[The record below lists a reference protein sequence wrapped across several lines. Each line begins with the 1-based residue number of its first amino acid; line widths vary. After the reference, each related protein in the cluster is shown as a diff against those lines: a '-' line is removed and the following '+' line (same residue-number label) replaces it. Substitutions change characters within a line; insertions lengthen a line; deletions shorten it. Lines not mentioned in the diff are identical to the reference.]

1 MSNQRSCFKVDG
13 QCLAFVLL
21 VTTVLLMTHRQCWAQ
36 NAGGFISN
44 WLEMCN
50 ETQANQPHWITP
62 LATVT
67 PRLEQEYRFDALRE
81 NTAIKPGNGGAPL
94 WNIDNGKGLE
104 IIPERHTELL
114 FNLPPYFVH
123 NYSGPLPIPIGSRN
137 GFGDVTFLGKYRLLS
152 KNEEHGNYILTFFLG
167 GSIPTG
173 VYKNGSVAAV
183 VTPYVAAGKGWEHFD
198 VQSTLGGGLP
208 VTNQHDVG
216 HAIAWNTTAQYH
228 ALHYFW
234 PELEANSTFWKG
246 GQYDGKKQ
254 VFLTP
259 GLAVGRIHIHNR
271 IGLTLGSGMQ
281 IAVTRY
287 HQYNHAL
294 ILTARLPF

>member
-1 MSNQRSCFKVDG
+1 MSNQRSCFNAARQIWALVLFVTTLLLLTRR
-13 QCLAFVLL
+13 QCLA
-21 VTTVLLMTHRQCWAQ
+21 Q
-36 NAGGFISN
+36 NDGGFIST
-44 WLEMCN
+44 WLQMCN
-50 ETQANQPHWITP
+50 ETQADQPHWVTP

-104 IIPERHTELL
+104 IIPEQHTELL
-114 FNLPPYFVH
+114 FNLPPYILH
-123 NYSGPLPIPIGSRN
+123 NYSGPAPTPIGSIN
-137 GFGDVTFLGKYRLLS
+137 GLGDVTFLGKYRLVS

-173 VYKNGSVAAV
+173 VYKNGSKAAV
-183 VTPYVAAGKGWEHFD
+183 VTPYVAAGKGWGHFD

-208 VTNQHDVG
+208 VTNQSDVG

-228 ALHYFW
+228 VLHYFW

-246 GQYDGKKQ
+246 GEYDGKRQ
-254 VFLTP
+254 VFMNP
-259 GLAVGRIHIHNR
+259 GLVVGRIHIHNR

-281 IAVTRY
+281 IAVTSY
-287 HQYNHAL
+287 HQYNHSL

>member
-1 MSNQRSCFKVDG
+1 MSNERSCFKVHR

-21 VTTVLLMTHRQCWAQ
+21 VTMVLLMTRRQCWAQ
-36 NAGGFISN
+36 NDGGFISQ
-44 WLEMCN
+44 WLDMCN

-81 NTAIKPGNGGAPL
+81 NTAIKPGGGGNPL

-104 IIPERHTELL
+104 IIPEQHTELL

-123 NYSGPLPIPIGSRN
+123 DNPAPGTTPN

-152 KNEEHGNYILTFFLG
+152 KNEEHGSYILTFFLG

-173 VYKNGSVAAV
+173 VYRNGSAAAV
-183 VTPYVAAGKGWEHFD
+183 VTPYVAAGKGWGSFD

-208 VTNQHDVG
+208 VTNQSTVG

-228 ALHYFW
+228 VLHYFW
-234 PELEANSTFWKG
+234 PELEANSIFWKG
-246 GQYDGKKQ
+246 GEYDGKKQ
-254 VFLTP
+254 AFMTP
-259 GLAVGRIHIHNR
+259 GLVFGRIHIHNR